1 MLRMANVCIHFFL
14 DSGSDIFIVVRYY
27 FETKWYKGGAN
38 DAFIKSNNSDK
49 CQLMGKNEEPNVQST
64 LNCDN
69 AIERFSQ
76 GKNISIHCMVS
87 KDVFPYEHRFAY
99 TLFFLLVPWPFFIYE
114 FFTSNQLN
122 QFVNKGEYN
131 FILYL

>member
-1 MLRMANVCIHFFL
+1 MLRMANVCFHFFL

-76 GKNISIHCMVS
+76 GKNISIHCIQCSRLNPTRREIRICARNTFGSCNIGLGTTVYS
-87 KDVFPYEHRFAY
+87 FRP
-99 TLFFLLVPWPFFIYE
+99 I
-114 FFTSNQLN
+114 SN
-122 QFVNKGEYN
+122 
-131 FILYL
+131 